1 MKDIKERIE
10 NIYNEDIK
18 KTLLEELNKKEILFI
33 EQIEA
38 IKLKINVIN
47 SVNSMNIVKDDK
59 KIEIFDELDYANLT
73 VDEINSL
80 EAKLIE
86 LIEKNK
92 NMFLKTINNKIAELL
107 NLVSD
112 GEKSGLLT
120 GEEIWNFVDSK
131 LTDNKKQ
138 AEKIRTYHNEKK

>member
-1 MKDIKERIE
+1 MNSLKAEIE
-10 NIYNEDIK
+10 NIQNEDIK
-18 KTLLEELNKKEILFI
+18 KTLLKELNKKEILFI
-33 EQIEA
+33 EQIES

-47 SVNSMNIVKDDK
+47 SVNGMNIIKEDK

-80 EAKLIE
+80 EDKLIE

-92 NMFLKTINNKIAELL
+92 NIFWETINNKIVELL
-107 NLVSD
+107 NLVSN

-131 LTDNKKQ
+131 LTDNKK
-138 AEKIRTYHNEKK
+138 TS